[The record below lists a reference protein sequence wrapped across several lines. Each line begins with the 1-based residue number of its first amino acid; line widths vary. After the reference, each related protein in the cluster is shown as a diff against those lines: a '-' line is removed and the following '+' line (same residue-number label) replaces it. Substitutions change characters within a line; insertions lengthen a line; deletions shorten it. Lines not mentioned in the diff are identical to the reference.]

1 MRKRLRGLCSFS
13 CVQKQIADTIS
24 TEGCKVSRHPN
35 TKHPTAKRAACSSG
49 RTVSDEI
56 QQLQTTTRHLISPR
70 EISSDES
77 RIPQCSISSY
87 GRAIAETQNTNHCRT
102 KNEPRARPD
111 GQYLMKFNNCKLQPG
126 ISFPR
131 AKLREMRAENLNA
144 VFPHMGGKPQ
154 KYRTAPLC

>member
-1 MRKRLRGLCSFS
+1 MQPDGCAARAPKGERREATQAMSTAERRAKAHLRYQRFLPTKDRGTLKPLSS
-13 CVQKQIADTIS
+13 KQGQKQ
-24 TEGCKVSRHPN
+24 
-35 TKHPTAKRAACSSG
+35 
-49 RTVSDEI
+49 
-56 QQLQTTTRHLISPR
+56 
-70 EISSDES
+70 
-77 RIPQCSISSY
+77 
-87 GRAIAETQNTNHCRT
+87 IAETQNTNHCRT